1 MAESGVCSRLEIRIE
16 EAMPGDPQE
25 CHQLARDC
33 LRLAE
38 EATSDPARQ
47 DHIALAHTWMEL
59 AHALE
64 SDNAWIECLSVD
76 GSSVVP
82 LQPRR
87 RIRLRAA

>member
-1 MAESGVCSRLEIRIE
+1 
-16 EAMPGDPQE
+16 MPGDPRE
-25 CHQLARDC
+25 CRQQAQDC

-47 DHIALAHTWMEL
+47 DYIALADTWTEL
-59 AHALE
+59 ANVFE
-64 SDNAWIECLSVD
+64 SDNALLESLSVD

-87 RIRLRAA
+87 PIRLRAA